1 MTVRQLEAIVRLS
14 EAIAKMR
21 LSKEASRN
29 DVEEAHR
36 LFKVSTMNAIKG
48 GIALGSSASNP
59 ELVLK
64 LEDAIKRRV
73 NPGSRYSMDRL
84 LEELEGRYSNM
95 AAIHSAIHNL
105 VRREEFDTI
114 QEGKVLLRKK

>member
-1 MTVRQLEAIVRLS
+1 MS

-21 LSKEASRN
+21 LSKEATRN

-48 GIALGSSASNP
+48 GIALGSVASNP
-59 ELVLK
+59 ELILK
-64 LEDAIKRRV
+64 LEDAIKRRIA
-73 NPGSRYSMDRL
+73 PGTRYNLDRL
-84 LEELEGRYSNM
+84 IEELEGRYSNIP
-95 AAIHSAIHNL
+95 AIHNAVNNL